1 MKMQLTGTEE
11 LKRALREFGLQAD
24 RQIQDIVRG
33 TAQNVRSHA
42 IKAVQRG
49 RKSGEV
55 YEKYQPKRTHRAS
68 APGQAPA
75 TDTGALVRSIQADIR
90 GRSAEVSANVD
101 YAVYLEFGTQ
111 DMEPRPF
118 MFPALEKE
126 RPAWDRRLQRIVDEA
141 AKGIIK

>member
-24 RQIQDIVRG
+24 RKIADIVRG

-90 GRSAEVSANVD
+90 GRSAEVAANVD

-118 MFPALEKE
+118 LFPALEKE
-126 RPAWDRRLQRIVDEA
+126 RPAWDRRLQKIVDEA

>member
-11 LKRALREFGLQAD
+11 LKRALREFGLHAD

-55 YEKYQPKRTHRAS
+55 YEKHQPKRTHRAS

-90 GRSAEVSANVD
+90 GRSAEVAANVD

-118 MFPALEKE
+118 LFPALEKE
-126 RPAWDRRLQRIVDEA
+126 RPAWDRRLQKIVDEA

>member
-24 RQIQDIVRG
+24 RKIADIVRG

-90 GRSAEVSANVD
+90 GRSAEVAANVD

-118 MFPALEKE
+118 LFPALEKE

>member
-24 RQIQDIVRG
+24 RQIADIVRG

-49 RKSGEV
+49 RKSGDV

-90 GRSAEVSANVD
+90 GRDAEVSANVD

-118 MFPALEKE
+118 LFPALEKE

>member
-24 RQIQDIVRG
+24 KQIQDIVRG

-49 RKSGEV
+49 PKSGV
-55 YEKYQPKRTHRAS
+55 TYEKYQPTRTHRAS
-68 APGQAPA
+68 APGQPPA
-75 TDTGALVRSIQADIR
+75 TDTGALVRSIQASIS
-90 GRSAEVSANVD
+90 GRTAEVAANID
-101 YAVYLEFGTQ
+101 YAVYLEFGTRE
-111 DMEPRPF
+111 MEPRPF
-118 MFPALEKE
+118 LFPALEQE

>member
-24 RQIQDIVRG
+24 KQIQDIVRG

-90 GRSAEVSANVD
+90 GRSAEVAANVD

-118 MFPALEKE
+118 LFPALEKE